1 MTAVIKRIKDKLQ
14 DERGVTILMALFAL
28 LVAAMVSLVI
38 LNAATTAMHQ
48 AKNDQEF
55 EQTSLSLL
63 SAAQMVAGELYDAD
77 EAKRLAISYK
87 VTTTTGP
94 GGSTTTT
101 DPDVSKGSFVLED
114 ELCASVKSIISN
126 TSTDA
131 ASSTYTISASARN
144 ATDGVDYH
152 QDVNVSYVLR
162 HGNYT
167 GDNSTLSYQLIFTF
181 TANAGGAD
189 EQSLYLKMQGN
200 HDSSTVNTGTT
211 SSTTTHTFS
220 WKEPRYYT
228 TAEGTY

>member
-1 MTAVIKRIKDKLQ
+1 MIKRIKDKLQ

-38 LNAATTAMHQ
+38 LNAATTAVHQ

-55 EQTSLSLL
+55 EQSSLSLL
-63 SAAQMVAGELYDAD
+63 SAAQMVAGELYNED
-77 EAKRLAISYK
+77 ETKSLAISYK

-94 GGSTTTT
+94 GGSTSTT
-101 DPDVSKGSFVLED
+101 DPAVSNGGFVLED
-114 ELCASVKSIISN
+114 ELCASVKSIIPN

-131 ASSTYTISASARN
+131 LSGTYTISASASN

-152 QDVNVSYVLR
+152 QDVDVSYVLR

-167 GDNSTLSYQLIFTF
+167 GDNSTLSHQLIFTF
-181 TANAGGAD
+181 TANAGSAN
-189 EQSLYLKMQGN
+189 EQSLYLKMQGR
-200 HDSSTVNTGTT
+200 DTASTSTNGNTTVV
-211 SSTTTHTFS
+211 THTFS

-228 TAEGTY
+228 TAEGANN